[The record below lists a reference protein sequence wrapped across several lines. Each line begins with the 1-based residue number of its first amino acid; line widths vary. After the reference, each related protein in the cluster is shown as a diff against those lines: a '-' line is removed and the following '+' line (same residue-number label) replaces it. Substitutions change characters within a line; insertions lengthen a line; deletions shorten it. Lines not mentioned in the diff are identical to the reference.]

1 MTGSAVLGNGMNYLK
16 MMEEIQDDNEKL
28 LAEKEELAEANR
40 HYREELEQMQ
50 TRLKSAEADIS
61 NLKQEKED
69 ILTECRET
77 LDRQKSEAQEKIS
90 ELSSQN
96 SVLQSELRKK
106 SGTILS
112 LNEQIGRLSESDIVL
127 KQNEE
132 LKRQNNQLEQ
142 EMSEV
147 REAAEKKEE
156 DAEKRVADALREAD
170 SKVEA
175 VRETEK
181 SVNAMKE
188 DVERFINLKAVEM
201 FAEVQGRLEGRFKAK
216 ESLLS
221 AKYLAKV
228 GAVYGYAIAVML
240 YGIAVTVMMVL
251 RSDRLMADG
260 IAFATLIRDV
270 FGRIFGVASN
280 LAKSLSNVSGDIPNH
295 LLMIVVSVILTV
307 LSYVVVIGGV
317 VGLSGFV
324 LYRIGR
330 FYYRFFWDK
339 VSLAVTLTELILIVW
354 GADVI
359 GKWMSWNMLLLLI
372 CVQAVYVFVRMV
384 VTRDRH

>member
-16 MMEEIQDDNEKL
+16 MMEQIQDDNERIL
-28 LAEKEELAEANR
+28 EEKEELVEANR
-40 HYREELEQMQ
+40 HCREELDRMR
-50 TRLKSAEADIS
+50 TMLNSAEADIS
-61 NLKQEKED
+61 NLEQEKED
-69 ILTECRET
+69 ILTECREI
-77 LDRQKSEAQEKIS
+77 LGRQKSEAQEKIS

-132 LKRQNNQLEQ
+132 LKRQNNRLEQ

-147 REAAEKKEE
+147 REAAAKTEE

-201 FAEVQGRLEGRFKAK
+201 FAEVQGRLEERFKAK

-240 YGIAVTVMMVL
+240 YGIAVTVMTAL
-251 RSDRLMADG
+251 RSERLVADG
-260 IAFATLIRDV
+260 IAFATLIRDGSIHL
-270 FGRIFGVASN
+270 FGMASN
-280 LAKSLSNVSGDIPNH
+280 LAESLSNVSGNIPNH
-295 LLMIVVSVILTV
+295 LLMIAVSGILRV
-307 LSYVVVIGGV
+307 LSYVVVTGGV
-317 VGLSGFV
+317 VGLLGFV

-354 GADVI
+354 GTDVI
-359 GKWMSWNMLLLLI
+359 GKWIPRNMIFLFI
-372 CVQAVYVFVRMV
+372 CIQAVYVFVRMV
-384 VTRDRH
+384 VTRDRR

>member
-1 MTGSAVLGNGMNYLK
+1 MTGLAVLGNGMNYLN
-16 MMEEIQDDNEKL
+16 MMEKIQDENEKL

-50 TRLKSAEADIS
+50 TRLKSAESDIS

-77 LDRQKSEAQEKIS
+77 LDRQKSEAQDKIS

-132 LKRQNNQLEQ
+132 LKRQNNRLEQ

-147 REAAEKKEE
+147 REAAAKTEE

-175 VRETEK
+175 VREAEK

-188 DVERFINLKAVEM
+188 DVERFINARAVEM
-201 FAEVQGRLEGRFKAK
+201 FAEVQGRLERRFKAK
-216 ESLLS
+216 EALLS
-221 AKYLAKV
+221 AKYLVKV
-228 GAVYGYAIAVML
+228 GAVYGYAIAVMI
-240 YGIAVTVMMVL
+240 YGIAVTVMTAL
-251 RSDRLMADG
+251 RSERLMADG
-260 IAFATLIRDV
+260 IAFAILIRDV
-270 FGRIFGVASN
+270 SVRIFGASSN
-280 LAKSLSNVSGDIPNH
+280 LAESLSNVSGDIPNH
-295 LLMIVVSVILTV
+295 FLVVVGGILTV
-307 LSYVVVIGGV
+307 LSYVVVIGGA
-317 VGLSGFV
+317 VGLSGYI

-339 VSLAVTLTELILIVW
+339 VSLTVTLTELILIVW
-354 GADVI
+354 GVDVI
-359 GKWMSWNMLLLLI
+359 GKWIPWNMLFLFI
-372 CVQAVYVFVRMV
+372 CIQAVYVFVRMV
-384 VTRDRH
+384 VTRDRR

>member
-1 MTGSAVLGNGMNYLK
+1 MTGSAVLGNGINYLK
-16 MMEEIQDDNEKL
+16 MMEEIQGDNEKL

-40 HYREELEQMQ
+40 HYRKELEQMQ
-50 TRLKSAEADIS
+50 TKLKSAEADIS

-77 LDRQKSEAQEKIS
+77 LDRQKSEAQDKIS

-132 LKRQNNQLEQ
+132 LKRQNNRLEQ

-156 DAEKRVADALREAD
+156 VAEKRVEDALREAD

-188 DVERFINLKAVEM
+188 DVERFINLRAVEM

-240 YGIAVTVMMVL
+240 YGIAVTGMTAL
-251 RSDRLMADG
+251 RSERLVADG
-260 IAFATLIRDV
+260 IAFVTLIRDV
-270 FGRIFGVASN
+270 SIRLFGVASN
-280 LAKSLSNVSGDIPNH
+280 LAESLSGVSGNIPNH
-295 LLMIVVSVILTV
+295 FLAVVVGGILTV
-307 LSYVVVIGGV
+307 LSYVVVIGGA
-317 VGLSGFV
+317 VGLSGFI

-354 GADVI
+354 GADVT
-359 GKWMSWNMLLLLI
+359 GKWIPWNMIFLFI
-372 CVQAVYVFVRMV
+372 CIQAVYVFVRMV
-384 VTRDRH
+384 VTRDRR